1 MRTDATKKNLGETLR
16 AVEPEDLVGYGLIP
30 EFVGRL
36 PVTATLEELDEEALV
51 RILTEPKNAYT
62 KQYAKLFEMED
73 VELDFREDALTAV
86 ARKAMER
93 KTGARGLRSIL
104 EDVLLEVMYKIPS
117 EAEVAKVIVDE
128 NVISGS
134 SEPML
139 IYENQDKQKTAPE

>member
-1 MRTDATKKNLGETLR
+1 MR
-16 AVEPEDLVGYGLIP
+16 YGLIP

-36 PVTATLEELDEEALV
+36 PVTATLEELDADALV
-51 RILTEPKNAYT
+51 RILKEPKNAYT

-73 VELDFREDALTAV
+73 VELDFREDALA
-86 ARKAMER
+86 AIAKKAMER

-117 EAEVAKVIVDE
+117 EDEVAKVIIDE
-128 NVISGS
+128 NVILGA

-139 IYENQDKQKTAPE
+139 IYENQDQQKVLPE

>member
-1 MRTDATKKNLGETLR
+1 M
-16 AVEPEDLVGYGLIP
+16 EPEDLVGYGLIP

-36 PVTATLEELDEEALV
+36 PVTATLEELDEEALI

-73 VELDFREDALTAV
+73 VELDFRDDALKAV
-86 ARKAMER
+86 ARKAMDR

-117 EAEVAKVIVDE
+117 EAEVVKVIVDE
-128 NVISGS
+128 NVIAGS

-139 IYENQDKQKTAPE
+139 IYENQDKQKILPE

>member
-1 MRTDATKKNLGETLR
+1 VRTDAAKKNLGETLR

-139 IYENQDKQKTAPE
+139 IYENQDKQKIVPE

>member
-1 MRTDATKKNLGETLR
+1 M
-16 AVEPEDLVGYGLIP
+16 
-30 EFVGRL
+30 
-36 PVTATLEELDEEALV
+36 V